1 MVFVLSKQRSTTL
14 YSGLLEKKLKEFGFC
29 SPHNQNSG
37 SAQKTWNK
45 THAMTV
51 EPFMEDEFTRELP
64 RVLPRLW
71 RFALRLTR
79 HNEDAQDLVQRCY
92 VRALE
97 RRHQW
102 QSGSSLVNWLFAVMH
117 SIWMN
122 ELRSAQ
128 RRREGNLAGED
139 DFEQIADTSASANPE
154 YLLMYKQV
162 VAAVQALP
170 EAQRVV
176 MMLVAVEGLSY
187 REAADVLDV
196 PIGTVMSRLA
206 RGRLTVGE
214 QFLQGGVSIPSPY
227 IQVGSQ
233 S

>member
-1 MVFVLSKQRSTTL
+1 VCSLNTARFRFIPKF
-14 YSGLLEKKLKEFGFC
+14 LEKDVLHCDKRKMSKLT
-29 SPHNQNSG
+29 SSQ
-37 SAQKTWNK
+37 WNK
-45 THAMTV
+45 PSAMSV
-51 EPFMEDEFTRELP
+51 QIDMDDEFTRELP

-79 HNEDAQDLVQRCY
+79 HTEDAQDLVQRCY

-128 RRREGNLAGED
+128 RRREGNLGGED
-139 DFEQIADTSASANPE
+139 DFEQVADTSASANPE
-154 YLLMYKQV
+154 YQLMYKQV

-187 REAADVLDV
+187 REAADVFDV

-206 RGRLTVGE
+206 RARLTVGE
-214 QFLQGGVSIPSPY
+214 QFLQGDVSVPSPY